1 MVVPNSNHIKMP
13 DGKFDIKDKNDEK
26 LDMDIAAIAERVRS
40 GEIPPQE
47 LRLLPHQIGH
57 FHRIVDGILPVKLG
71 YLDGSMTGRGKTIV
85 TAAVS
90 ISYGIPIFV
99 ICPNTVKKVWLDITA
114 AYGVE
119 HIEILTYDLLAGRKP
134 LDMGNHESRR
144 ETKLSHGYLTRID
157 TPMEKE
163 KLSYRPT
170 QKLID
175 LVTSNTKGV
184 LFVFDECQSIKNH
197 STARFRACRAVTHI
211 ITKIGQCS
219 RFAALSASPFDKIEH
234 AISFFRLF
242 NIYNSAQ
249 LYTKRKATRQVYFQG
264 IQEILDYA
272 EKLDP
277 IQTKMIMYSHSAE
290 LSYDNINQI
299 TSKEFVFAIYNKII
313 KNCIGSSAANPKDFE
328 DTKDITSGELYIYD
342 GYFNVPH
349 EDRESLRNNIK
360 ALHGIAEPIING
372 TEERSMNHLA
382 KMTKSKRAIEK
393 DKAYMFAYLAATKLN
408 ENSSNRVAIIMNFID
423 SIESVAEAL
432 REYNPMVLTGKTKN
446 RGEIIDRFQK
456 PDGEDRL
463 LIMNTKIGGQGISLH
478 DLYGDR
484 ETSVFL
490 SPDYSIIN
498 IFQAVGRFY
507 RTGLKS
513 DVYIYLVYGVHEG
526 CSETNIINALAT
538 KNKVLKGSIPGAEI
552 EPLEEDVKN
561 KILFPGEYPR
571 YSEVDDEKDSE
582 KSKKTET
589 DDREEDQGSTST
601 TIIHEVISD
610 EEN

>member
-1 MVVPNSNHIKMP
+1 MVVTNSDHIKVA
-13 DGKFDIKDKNDEK
+13 DSAFDIREQNDEK
-26 LDMDIAAIAERVRS
+26 LDMDVASIAERVRN
-40 GEIPPQE
+40 GEIPPQD
-47 LRLLPHQIGH
+47 LKLLPHQVDH
-57 FHRIVDGILPVKLG
+57 FHRIVDNILPVRLG

-119 HIEILTYDLLAGRKP
+119 YINILTYDLLAGRKP
-134 LDMGNHESRR
+134 LDMTDNESRR
-144 ETKLSHGYLTRID
+144 ETELSHGYLTRID
-157 TPMEKE
+157 TPKEKE

-170 QKLID
+170 QKLIG
-175 LVTSNTKGV
+175 LVSSNNSGV

-197 STARFRACRAVTHI
+197 STARFRACRAVTH
-211 ITKIGQCS
+211 TLMKIGQCS

-234 AISFFRLF
+234 AIAFFRLF

-277 IQTKMIMYSHSAE
+277 IQTKLLMYTHNND
-290 LSYDNINQI
+290 LSYDTINQV
-299 TSKEFVFAIYNKII
+299 TSKEFVFAVYNKII
-313 KNCIGSSAANPKDFE
+313 KNCIGSSASNPKDFE
-328 DTKDITSGELYIYD
+328 DTKNITSGELYIYD
-342 GYFNVPH
+342 GYFNVPK

-393 DKAYMFAYLAATKLN
+393 DKVYTFAYLAAMKLN
-408 ENSSNRVAIIMNFID
+408 EKSSNRVAIIMNFID

-432 REYNPMVLTGKTKN
+432 HEYNPMVLTGKTKN
-446 RGEIIDRFQK
+446 RGDIIDRFQK
-456 PDGEDRL
+456 PNDEDRL
-463 LIMNTKIGGQGISLH
+463 IIMNTKIGGQGISLH
-478 DLYGDR
+478 DLYGNR
-484 ETSVFL
+484 ETSVFV

-498 IFQAVGRFY
+498 IFQAAGRFY
-507 RTGLKS
+507 RTGLQS

-538 KNKVLKGSIPGAEI
+538 KNKVLKGSIPGTEM
-552 EPLEEDVKN
+552 ESLEDDVKN
-561 KILFPGEYPR
+561 KILFPGEYPK
-571 YSEVDDEKDSE
+571 YLEEDDEKDNVDKDVVGTS
-582 KSKKTET
+582 SSQT
-589 DDREEDQGSTST
+589 DDTLHTDEN
-601 TIIHEVISD
+601 TIIGVD
-610 EEN
+610 